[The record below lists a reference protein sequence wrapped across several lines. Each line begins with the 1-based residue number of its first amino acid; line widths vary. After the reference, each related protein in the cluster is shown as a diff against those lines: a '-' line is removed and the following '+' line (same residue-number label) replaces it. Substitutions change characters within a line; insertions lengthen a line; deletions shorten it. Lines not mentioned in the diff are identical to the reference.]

1 MNPHDYQDI
10 EPSREDIV
18 IGRVVDGEA
27 TSLDWSALDQ
37 IALADAA
44 VWERLGRAH
53 RAHARLEREVEDA
66 IAIAELI
73 GAPTS
78 GTQASA
84 GRFNFARAARQYG
97 GWAAAAALALAWAG
111 LQRPT
116 APAPQA
122 GAPALGGPIA
132 SNAPML
138 TNQGAAQGAAQN
150 PVGSSLFQDDRFAGF
165 TPEEALDHYVRSGLA
180 SGHVLGEMQPMLLD
194 ARDLGEGKGKEVWY
208 VRPIL
213 ERTTVTDLSVLNP
226 ETDELGVTRFVPQ
239 RISVTPAAPQ
249 AAPKD
254 PAKTLPQ
261 DVL

>member
-1 MNPHDYQDI
+1 
-10 EPSREDIV
+10 
-18 IGRVVDGEA
+18 VVDGEA

-37 IALADAA
+37 IAASDAA

-78 GTQASA
+78 NPSASA
-84 GRFNFARAARQYG
+84 GRFSFARATRQYG
-97 GWAAAAALALAWAG
+97 GWAAAAAIALAWVG
-111 LQRPT
+111 LQRSP
-116 APAPQA
+116 APAPQT
-122 GAPALGGPIA
+122 GAPGPRQAGPVLASEPGANTAPLGI
-132 SNAPML
+132 
-138 TNQGAAQGAAQN
+138 
-150 PVGSSLFQDDRFAGF
+150 VGDRFAGF

-180 SGHVLGEMQPMLLD
+180 SGNVLGEMQPMLLD

-213 ERTTVTDLSVLNP
+213 ERTTVSDLSVLNP

-239 RISVTPAAPQ
+239 RITTPLTTPGASPQ
-249 AAPKD
+249 AAPRTTTSQ
-254 PAKTLPQ
+254 PAKAEPQ
-261 DVL
+261 DIL

>member
-1 MNPHDYQDI
+1 MTHDDFQDI

-37 IALADAA
+37 IAASDAA

-78 GTQASA
+78 SANDSA
-84 GRFNFARAARQYG
+84 GRFSFARAARQYG
-97 GWAAAAALALAWAG
+97 GWAAAAAVALAWVG
-111 LQRPT
+111 VQRSPAPATSTT
-116 APAPQA
+116 APGQRQT
-122 GAPALGGPIA
+122 GPLLA
-132 SNAPML
+132 ND
-138 TNQGAAQGAAQN
+138 TGAAPLGVAT
-150 PVGSSLFQDDRFAGF
+150 DRFAGF
-165 TPEEALDHYVRSGLA
+165 TPEEALAHYVRSGLA
-180 SGHVLGEMQPMLLD
+180 SGSVLGEMQPMLLD

-213 ERTTVTDLSVLNP
+213 ERTTVTDLSVLNA

-239 RISVTPAAPQ
+239 RITSPLVAPQ
-249 AAPKD
+249 STPGASPQLSPAE
-254 PAKTLPQ
+254 PAKAATPEIL
-261 DVL
+261 